1 MARHLA
7 GFEPTT
13 SRKKVGSLQQSKKSQ
28 QAQKLDEKILHDLSE
43 VGGTRREVEGRS
55 RGLRWLRCHARHRNE
70 ALPDISRILAKKHFG
85 LPGQGGLI
93 SAT

>member
-1 MARHLA
+1 MRDSN
-7 GFEPTT
+7 P
-13 SRKKVGSLQQSKKSQ
+13 RPQDNKVGTLQQSKMSQ

-70 ALPDISRILAKKHFG
+70 ALPDISRILAKKHFW

-93 SAT
+93 SAA